1 MIWGLP
7 IGGWVMQEQ
16 AGRTLFRLKKCLQVR
31 SSSSP
36 GLTDAWRAWAALRIE
51 VRPETLALIGSV
63 YFVAFCNASFWVAIL
78 TGHPMSQPSSWLYAT
93 CLFVLLMGLQFVL
106 LALVMNRWTAKPIL
120 SLLIVTTAAATYFMG
135 RYGVYFDTAMIRNVL
150 ATDLHEA
157 RELLAMDMLPHLLWY
172 AVIPLLML
180 SRVGLHIEPLSRTWW
195 IRPVT
200 IIAALAIAV
209 GALLP
214 ITQQLVPRM
223 REQKELRHLITPG
236 NYIVSLLR
244 VATQEHHL
252 ANKVRTK
259 IGLDAHKAAGMENQ
273 KPLLMIVV
281 VGETVRAKNWGL
293 NGYARQTTPRLAGL
307 DVVNFRDMASCGT
320 NTEISVPCMFSAYG
334 RGHYDEEKI
343 RSSESFLH
351 ILNRSGVRVLWRD
364 NQSGCKGV
372 CDGIE
377 AQAMQD
383 HRSAGLCDKDGC
395 FDEILMNGLDEELE
409 KTPGDFVIVLHQMGN
424 HGPAYHLRYPER
436 FRQFTPTCMTSEL
449 GSCTSEQIVNTYD
462 NAILYTDY
470 VLSQTISYLGR
481 HADKRRV
488 AMLYLSDHGESLGEN
503 GIYLHSLPYSIAPE
517 TQTKVPMV
525 VWMPNNGDSGVD
537 QACLRAR
544 ANKPAS
550 HDNLFHTVLGLAA
563 VETTIYNP
571 ALDVMSD
578 CRLNL
583 TQTSSR
589 AMAVERSN
597 HGLPMKVMPAITH
610 SIH

>member
-1 MIWGLP
+1 
-7 IGGWVMQEQ
+7 MQEQ
-16 AGRTLFRLKKCLQVR
+16 VGRIIFRLKKCVQVR
-31 SSSSP
+31 GPLSFA
-36 GLTDAWRAWAALRIE
+36 LAAAWRSWAALRIE
-51 VRPETLALIGSV
+51 VRPETLALIGSI
-63 YFVAFCNASFWVAIL
+63 YFVVFCNASFWGAIL
-78 TGHPMSQPSSWLYAT
+78 NGHPMRHPSSWFYAT
-93 CLFVLLMGLQFVL
+93 CLFVLLVGLQLVF
-106 LALVMNRWTAKPIL
+106 LALVMNRWTAKPIF
-120 SLLIVTTAAATYFMG
+120 SLLIITTAAATYFMG
-135 RYGVYFDTAMIRNVL
+135 RYGTYFDPAMIRNVL

-180 SRVGLHIEPLSRTWW
+180 SRVRVRIEPLSRTWW
-195 IRPVT
+195 IKPAT
-200 IIAALAIAV
+200 ISAALVIAV

-236 NYIVSLLR
+236 NYIASLLR
-244 VATQEHHL
+244 VATQQRHL

-259 IGLDAHKAAGMENQ
+259 IGLDAHKAAGMEKQ
-273 KPLLMIVV
+273 KPLLMIVI
-281 VGETVRAKNWGL
+281 VGETVRANNWGL

-307 DVVNFRDMASCGT
+307 DVFNFSDVAACGT
-320 NTEISVPCMFSAYG
+320 NTEVSVPCMFSAYG

-351 ILNRSGVRVLWRD
+351 VLNRSGMRVLWRD

-372 CDGIE
+372 CDGLE

-383 HRSAGLCDKDGC
+383 HKSADLCDKDGC
-395 FDEILMNGLDEELE
+395 FDEILLKGLNEELE

-449 GSCTSEQIVNTYD
+449 GSCTREQIVNTYD

-470 VLSQTISYLGR
+470 VLSQTISYLDR
-481 HADKRRV
+481 HTDKRRV

-517 TQTKVPMV
+517 MQIKVPMV

-544 ANKPAS
+544 AIKPAS
-550 HDNLFHTVLGLAA
+550 HDNLFHTVLGLAG

-571 ALDVMSD
+571 ALDVMSG
-578 CRLNL
+578 CRLNQA
-583 TQTSSR
+583 QTSNR
-589 AMAVERSN
+589 AMAAERSSRVS
-597 HGLPMKVMPAITH
+597 PTMVVPVITH